1 MNARAGAAIGLAL
14 AGLLACALY
23 VPYLS
28 NPRVFDDLV
37 FYSGLRFSEYALSP
51 FGAGVRFPAYFTLAW
66 VETVFGRME
75 AHRIFGLALH
85 LACGG
90 VLYLLL
96 RELRLSR
103 LVAAGC
109 AAAFLAH
116 PAAVYAAG
124 YLMQRTIVMATL
136 FSLASIVL
144 FIRGLREGR
153 LAVAVPAAIAYALA
167 VLSKEH
173 ALLVPALALAAIP
186 LVAPARTFALRY
198 AGLYAALCL
207 PAAIAVVL
215 FARALIGA
223 PYEGQFQA
231 VTAEVGASQGT
242 AGVEQPW
249 IGSAV
254 AQAALFFRYA
264 AAWLLP
270 MTSRMA
276 IDIKVDFAA
285 LWAPWVA
292 GPALA
297 GFVLWGAAAAWLLL
311 RRPALAAAGFGLAWA
326 WLLFLAEFA
335 VMRYQEPFVLYR
347 SYLWAPGFLVP
358 AAVALDRLPRRLLP
372 ALVVAAVLFLAMQA
386 RERLETFSSTL
397 ALWEDAAAKL
407 PGRAIPGAWRTY
419 YMLGRE
425 YLYAERPQRA
435 VQVVERCMAL
445 YPESA
450 DCRFAR
456 AAIHMQ
462 AEEHEAAVPHLMRAI
477 ALAPKS
483 GAARHHLGWALESLG
498 CIEEAKLQYRV
509 SSKLGFVGGAYRLMR
524 LEKPGSGLLPPPKA
538 GAKPDCPPA
547 IRSLIRTSG
556 LPPG

>member
-1 MNARAGAAIGLAL
+1 MLGLAL
-14 AGLLACALY
+14 ATALACALY
-23 VPYLS
+23 LPFLS

-37 FYSGLRFSEYALSP
+37 FYSGLRFSEYAMSP
-51 FGAGVRFPAYFTLAW
+51 FGAGVRFPAYFSLAW
-66 VETVFGRME
+66 VETMFGRME
-75 AHRIFGLALH
+75 AHRIVGLALH

-90 VLYLLL
+90 LVYLLL

-103 LVAAGC
+103 LVAVGA
-109 AAAFLAH
+109 AAAFLVH

-124 YLMQRTIVMATL
+124 YLMQRTIVLAAL
-136 FSLASIVL
+136 FALASVVIFV
-144 FIRGLREGR
+144 RGLREQR
-153 LAVAVPAAIAYALA
+153 LTVALPAAIAYAMA

-173 ALLVPALALAAIP
+173 AILLPAVALAAIP
-186 LVAPARTFALRY
+186 LVAPPRAFALRY

-207 PAAIAVVL
+207 PAAVAVVL
-215 FARALIGA
+215 FARAIIGT
-223 PYEGQFQA
+223 PYEGQFEA
-231 VTAEVGASQGT
+231 VTAEVVASQG
-242 AGVEQPW
+242 GSGRVELPW

-270 MTSRMA
+270 MTSAMA
-276 IDIKVDFAA
+276 IDVKVDFAA
-285 LWAPWVA
+285 LWSPWVA
-292 GPALA
+292 APALA
-297 GFVLWGAAAAWLLL
+297 GFAAWGATAAWLLL
-311 RRPALAAAGFGLAWA
+311 RRPAFAVLGFGLGWA
-326 WLLFLAEFA
+326 WLLFLSEFA

-347 SYLWAPGFLVP
+347 AYLWAPGFLILG
-358 AAVALDRLPRRLLP
+358 AFALERLPRRLLP
-372 ALVVAAVLFLAMQA
+372 ALLVSALLFLALQA
-386 RERLETFSSTL
+386 RDRLQTFSSTL

-407 PGRAIPGAWRTY
+407 PERAVPGAWRTY

-445 YPESA
+445 YPESS

-462 AEEHEAAVPHLMRAI
+462 AEEFSEALPHLVRTI
-477 ALAPKS
+477 ELAPKS
-483 GAARHHLGWALESLG
+483 GAARHHLGLVLENLG
-498 CIEEAKLQYRV
+498 CVDEAKAQYRV

-524 LEKPGSGLLPPPKA
+524 LEKPGSGLLPPREA
-538 GAKPDCPPA
+538 RLRECPP
-547 IRSLIRTSG
+547 SIRTSK